1 MPKNKNA
8 TIRYKLI
15 NQMLLNGKSASKR
28 AIADACY
35 EKIGKEVSL
44 RTVEND
50 IYAMR
55 YNDGLGYFAPIEYD
69 HSKMGYVYTDPDYS
83 IDKIPVDDADLNKL
97 RFAASLLH
105 QYGTVNAFQEF
116 SGAIDKVVRLINYRK
131 LQSGG
136 DKMDF
141 IEFEKN
147 PPVKGMEFIDQLIPV
162 IRKKQVIKIRHCSFW
177 RDEISEFTVHPYYLK
192 EYKFRWYLVG
202 YCEERDDLRIYGLER
217 IESIDA
223 EPLKQ
228 YTHKLFNPEVYF
240 GKFIGVNIPEGEP
253 EKVVLRFKNNIGK
266 YILTQP
272 IHNSQ
277 KLINQEGDTHEFEY
291 LIGINQEF
299 VGIILSWGENVE
311 VVAPESL
318 RQKIIQTVD
327 KIVNLY
333 QMQ

>member
-8 TIRYKLI
+8 ISRYKLI
-15 NQMLLNGKSASKR
+15 NQMLLNGKSASKQ

-35 EKIGKEVSL
+35 DKLRTEVSL
-44 RTVEND
+44 RTIEND

-55 YNDGLGYFAPIEYD
+55 YSEGLGYFAPIEYD
-69 HSKMGYVYTDPDYS
+69 HSRKGYVYTDPDYS

-105 QYGTVNAFQEF
+105 QYGNVNAFQEF

-177 RDEISEFTVHPYYLK
+177 QDEVSEFTVHPYYLK

-217 IESIDA
+217 IESVEV

-228 YTHKLFNPEVYF
+228 FTRKLFNPEVYF
-240 GKFIGVNIPEGEP
+240 GRFIGVNIPESKP
-253 EKVVLRFKNNIGK
+253 VRVVLKFKNNIGK

-277 KLINQEGDTHEFEY
+277 KLIKEDGDTHAFEY

-299 VGIILSWGENVE
+299 ISIILGWGEHVE
-311 VVAPESL
+311 VVEPVNFRKKLTQTLDKTL
-318 RQKIIQTVD
+318 RHY
-327 KIVNLY
+327 N
-333 QMQ
+333 

>member
-15 NQMLLNGKSASKR
+15 NQMLLNGKPASKQ

-35 EKIGKEVSL
+35 DKSGTEVSL
-44 RTVEND
+44 RTIEND

-55 YNDGLGYFAPIEYD
+55 YNEGLGYYAPIEYD
-69 HSKMGYVYTDPDYS
+69 HSKRGYVYTDPDYS

-97 RFAASLLH
+97 RFAASLLQ
-105 QYGTVNAFQEF
+105 QYGAVNAFQEF

-131 LQSGG
+131 LRSDGE
-136 DKMDF
+136 KLDF

-147 PPVKGMEFIDQLIPV
+147 PPVKGMEYIDQLIPV

-177 RDEISEFTVHPYYLK
+177 RDEVSEFTVHPYYLK

-202 YCEERDDLRIYGLER
+202 WCEERDDLRIYGLER
-217 IESIDA
+217 IESVEV

-228 YTHKLFNPEVYF
+228 FTHHLFNPEVYF

-272 IHNSQ
+272 IHSSQ
-277 KLINQEGDTHEFEY
+277 KLINEDGDMHKFEY
-291 LIGINQEF
+291 LIGINHEF
-299 VGIILSWGENVE
+299 VGIILSWGEHVE
-311 VVAPESL
+311 VLKPSFL
-318 RQKIIQTVD
+318 RNQVIEGCGKIINAYKQ
-327 KIVNLY
+327 
-333 QMQ
+333 